1 MKATWILTPLFLI
14 ALAAGSYG
22 LYLYLTP
29 KPLPPE
35 VLYGNG
41 HIEGTDVNVAAEVS
55 GRIIESAMIEGSE
68 IRKGDLLVRIDDSD
82 FKTRLAQA
90 RAEET
95 AVLKEKAR
103 IEEELRTARHH
114 VETAKSDLAR
124 YRELKER
131 GSAAPQRL
139 DQAENIFEQARGQV
153 NALEAGS
160 TEAVARL
167 DAARQAVRL
176 IQSQLEKTEIRAPID
191 ATILAKGVE
200 AGEFVAPGKTIA
212 VLVDLSRLEL
222 KVFIPEPDVGKVK
235 LGLPARV
242 RIDAFPDRNF
252 EASVERVDQQA
263 QFTPRE
269 IHMPE
274 ERVRMV
280 FGVTLA
286 LANSKG
292 LLKPGMPADAWIL
305 WKDGVAWPEPL
316 AVPR

>member
-22 LYLYLTP
+22 VFLYLSP
-29 KPLPPE
+29 KPLPPD

-41 HIEGTDVNVAAEVS
+41 HIEGTEVDVGAEVS
-55 GRIIESAMIEGSE
+55 GRIAQSAMIEGRE
-68 IRKGDLLVRIDDSD
+68 IRKGDLLIKIDDSD

-90 RAEET
+90 QAEET
-95 AVLKEKAR
+95 AANKEKVR

-124 YRELKER
+124 YSELKDR
-131 GSAAPQRL
+131 GNATPQRV
-139 DQAENIFEQARGQV
+139 DQAENVFEQAQGQV
-153 NALEAGS
+153 KSLEAGS
-160 TEAVARL
+160 TEAGAKL

-200 AGEFVAPGKTIA
+200 SGEFVTPGKTIA
-212 VLVDLSRLEL
+212 ALVDLSRLEL
-222 KVFIPEPDVGKVK
+222 KVFIPERDVGKVK

-242 RIDAFPDRNF
+242 RIDAFADRYF
-252 EASVERVDQQA
+252 DASVERIDQQA

-286 LANSKG
+286 LANSGG

-305 WKDGVAWPEPL
+305 WQDGAAWPGPL